1 MYMCVC
7 TIDFFG
13 TSIVPIGT
21 IVLPALTIQVWFKL
35 NKLIVFEISV
45 PLEWNY
51 MEKFAQIVIV
61 LYI

>member
-1 MYMCVC
+1 MCVC
-7 TIDFFG
+7 AFDLFG
-13 TSIVPIGT
+13 TSIVPIRS
-21 IVLPALTIQVWFKL
+21 IILPTLTIQVWFKL
-35 NKLIVFEISV
+35 NELIVFEISV